1 LMKDIPSQPLPVRWV
16 EDEDMNQNYMA
27 GFFTAF
33 RYKEAMDSLPGMK
46 WVKASERLP
55 EVKDAWYWCKI
66 EKNGFKGAFYFTK
79 CKNFTSLID
88 TIYENKD
95 IEWLDEQ
102 NESL

>member
-1 LMKDIPSQPLPVRWV
+1 
-16 EDEDMNQNYMA
+16 
-27 GFFTAF
+27 
-33 RYKEAMDSLPGMK
+33 MK

-55 EVKDAWYWCKI
+55 EVKNAWYWCRI
-66 EKNGFKGAFYFTK
+66 EKHGFKGAFYFTQ
-79 CKNFTSLID
+79 CENFTSLID